1 MAGSI
6 YDFTVMAQDGSE
18 KPLADVNGGNESPLY
33 AWLKGQRG
41 GVMGSKIKWNFTRF
55 LVDCDGR
62 VVERFAPTK
71 TPEDIDASVAA
82 LL

>member
-33 AWLKGQRG
+33 AWLK
-41 GVMGSKIKWNFTRF
+41 GSKIKWNFTRF

-82 LL
+82 PL

>member
-18 KPLADVNGGNESPLY
+18 EPLADVNGGNESPLY
-33 AWLKGQRG
+33 AWLEGQRG

-55 LVDCDGR
+55 LVDRDGR
-62 VVERFAPTK
+62 VVERFAPIK

-82 LL
+82 PL

>member
-1 MAGSI
+1 
-6 YDFTVMAQDGSE
+6 
-18 KPLADVNGGNESPLY
+18 
-33 AWLKGQRG
+33 
-41 GVMGSKIKWNFTRF
+41 MGSKIKWNFTRF